1 MNDIERQTFNLWYES
16 HLPDLPLTRWDFFIA
31 LRCAFLA
38 GVAVG
43 EVSQDDVLIH
53 EDRFMQPDIDEGE

>member
-1 MNDIERQTFNLWYES
+1 MKDVESPTFNLWYES
-16 HLPDLPLTRWDFFIA
+16 HLPDLPSTRWDFFLA

-43 EVSQDDVLIH
+43 ECNQD
-53 EDRFMQPDIDEGE
+53 DIDEGE